1 MNQPTTPSAARGG
14 RAALWAA
21 AAAGVLA
28 AACCAGPLVLLALG
42 VSGACPLF
50 VHAAERSVTLAL
62 PTMDCPVCPIT
73 VKKALSRVAGVVAV
87 QVDFERRSA
96 VVTFDDKKVAP
107 EALAKATAQAGYPST
122 IKSVSE

>member
-1 MNQPTTPSAARGG
+1 MR
-14 RAALWAA
+14 RAALAA
-21 AAAGVLA
+21 
-28 AACCAGPLVLLALG
+28 LVLLPWFA
-42 VSGACPLF
+42 
-50 VHAAERSVTLAL
+50 HAAERSVTLAL